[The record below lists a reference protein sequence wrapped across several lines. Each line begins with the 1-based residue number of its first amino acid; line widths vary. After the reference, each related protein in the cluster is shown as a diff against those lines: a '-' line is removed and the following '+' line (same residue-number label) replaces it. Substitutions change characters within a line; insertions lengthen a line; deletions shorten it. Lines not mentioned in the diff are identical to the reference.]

1 MIPEIISSYEDF
13 KIYTL
18 NIEQESLFWIVE
30 YNPLQ
35 LNLESD
41 RYSLMYNE
49 ILHNPQDYKD
59 RLNNG
64 VYRIWTKIPR
74 ELPW

>member
-13 KIYTL
+13 ELYNL

-30 YNPLQ
+30 YNPNY
-35 LNLESD
+35 LNSIAD
-41 RYSLMYNE
+41 KYSIMYNE
-49 ILHNPQDYKD
+49 ILHNPQNYKE

-64 VYRIWTKIPR
+64 IYRIWTNTPHEIP
-74 ELPW
+74 W

>member
-18 NIEQESLFWIVE
+18 NIEKASLFWIVE

-35 LNLESD
+35 LDLASD
-41 RYSLMYNE
+41 KYSLVYNE
-49 ILHNPQDYKD
+49 ILHNPHNYKD

-64 VYRIWTKIPR
+64 VYRIWTKTPY
-74 ELPW
+74 EKPW

>member
-13 KIYTL
+13 ELYNL

-30 YNPLQ
+30 YNPNY
-35 LNLESD
+35 LNSIAD
-41 RYSLMYNE
+41 KYSIMYNE
-49 ILHNPQDYKD
+49 ILHNPQNYKE

-64 VYRIWTKIPR
+64 IYRIWTNTPH
-74 ELPW
+74 ETPW